1 MIGMNSVR
9 PKTSRAAGAIL
20 FAAALAFNGLRPETA
35 AAQEPAES
43 GLFLTV
49 QNPINNATIT
59 NLQSRIDRKRG
70 VPGEKLRKVIF
81 DFNPS
86 DGEAATT
93 SFGACSDL
101 ADLIQNLKN
110 NGITTIAFVHG
121 KTTRHSV
128 LPVLSCAEVVMSSDA
143 RLGKVVEGNEVLDEE
158 KVRVYRRFAGPDCE
172 AAVMKMIDKNVAVVL
187 GRKGEN
193 RVYVE
198 ASKVGRKDFD
208 IAVNPADL
216 QKPVVPKGDTALY
229 TTAEAIKFNLC
240 QHVLETRDAVVEHY
254 QLRPGDLRDDIN
266 SKIKAVKIELAGPI
280 DESFRQKL
288 RGQLQEVRS
297 RKENT
302 VFFVL
307 ECGGGNAKVARE
319 VADEIRELV
328 NDEKVPV
335 RTIAFIP
342 NKAPDLAALI
352 AFACSEIVMFKG
364 SDPNAEATLG
374 DFEDFFR
381 SAAKD
386 PANTPDFISK
396 NLGEIALFRD
406 YPKQIAEAMANRD
419 QTLYYVRDRTT
430 GKHELMA
437 GDVLEKA
444 QNGNNKKY
452 DVVKTL
458 KQPGKYLVLTAS
470 MAREYRVAQQTVD
483 NKDVREV
490 YSLYGIPEKEVR
502 DSKPGWLDDFAAFV
516 RRTEV
521 SILLI
526 IIAFAGL
533 ILEFKMP
540 GATIPGL
547 VALVCFVLFFW
558 AHAYANGQTIYL
570 AIALFVLGLI
580 LLGVEIFI
588 LPGFGVTGISGVL
601 LILAG
606 VGLATLE
613 KAPSSPDEWALFAS
627 RLLQYGLTL
636 VASGAIVA
644 VVARYLPKIPYANR
658 LMLAPPS
665 ENPELG
671 DDLPLLPGAEQ
682 AAALLGQ
689 VGVATSMLRPA
700 GMAKIGDQYVDV
712 VTEGDFIEPG
722 TPIQVIEVE
731 GTRIVVKKV

>member
-1 MIGMNSVR
+1 MNSFR
-9 PKTSRAAGAIL
+9 PRASRAAGAIL
-20 FAAALAFNGLRPETA
+20 FATALTCTGLRPETA

-81 DFNPS
+81 DLNPS

-101 ADLIQNLKN
+101 ADLIQNLNN
-110 NGITTIAFVHG
+110 NGITTVAFVHG

-128 LPVLSCAEVVMSSDA
+128 LPILACAEVVMSSGA
-143 RLGKVVEGNEVLDEE
+143 ALGKVVEGNEILDEE
-158 KVRVYRRFAGPDCE
+158 KTRVYRRFAGPARE
-172 AAVMKMIDKNVAVVL
+172 AAVMKMIDKNVAIVQ
-187 GRKGEN
+187 GFKNGGP
-193 RVYVE
+193 VYVE
-198 ASKVGRKDFD
+198 ASMVGKPGFD
-208 IAVNPADL
+208 VAVPPANL

-229 TTAEAIKFNLC
+229 NAGEATRFNLC

-254 QLRPGDLRDDIN
+254 QLRPGDLRDDLN
-266 SKIKAVKIELAGPI
+266 AKVKAVKIELAGPI

-335 RTIAFIP
+335 HTIAFIP
-342 NKAPDLAALI
+342 NKAPDLAAFI

-374 DFEDFFR
+374 DFEEFFR

-386 PANTPDFISK
+386 PANGPDFIRK
-396 NLGEIALFRD
+396 NLGEIAEARD
-406 YPKQIAEAMANRD
+406 YPRLLAEGMADRD
-419 QTLYYVRDRTT
+419 RAIYYVRDRTT
-430 GKHELMA
+430 GRHELMA
-437 GDVLEKA
+437 GEVFEAA
-444 QNGNNKKY
+444 QKGNKKY

-588 LPGFGVTGISGVL
+588 LPGFGVTGISGIL

-665 ENPELG
+665 ENSELG

-682 AAALLGQ
+682 AAALLGL

-731 GTRIVVKKV
+731 GTRIVVKRV